1 MIFYSL
7 ISRKIKIK
15 LNIVKLQACICKIY
29 RYNKSIWIIGRLSAE
44 MYKFKKIIVSL
55 IMVLIISYGIPAMF
69 DMNVV
74 MTAYAA
80 EKAPALKEQ
89 KITLYLGYKDY
100 TIKIN
105 NLAKGAKLS
114 YKSSNEKV
122 AKVSAKGV
130 VKAISAGS
138 ATITAT
144 VKQNK
149 KTFSLKLKVTV
160 KKPYISITQSTS
172 YLNAGETAQFKAKAY
187 GIDGEISWSSSNP
200 DVAEVSSKGKVTAK
214 NGGQATIYARL
225 GDLTAKCKLE
235 IGTNRLGSFS
245 TEISLYNDFTVWIRV
260 TDIMEGESLQFQTG
274 SSDIVSCEWAETFDG
289 DRIALTIKPLKI
301 GTDTI
306 TISSNKTNDK
316 LFINVIVTEKPKQKK
331 ALTAEEIYELCG
343 KSTVEINAVSD
354 DMQSIGSGFYVDKG
368 IIVTNYHVIEGAKKI
383 TVKGYDE
390 ETVEIKTILGFDKK
404 LDLAILATD
413 KENAPL
419 IISQDKVA
427 VGQDVYAIG
436 SPFGLT
442 ATMTKGM
449 VTSASR
455 KISDNNVDY
464 IQIDAPVSKGN
475 SGGPLINKYG
485 EVIGIINMYFVDGQ
499 NLNFAINIRELQ
511 KINTNRPISIEEYI
525 ELYDKMLLDEML
537 ANAIIEDE
545 QNSKKFA
552 TCQEIPSDTAVIG
565 RLKPGELWDIY
576 RFEMDYYGYFY
587 AFINYKDGIGIDDSY
602 FVLMDSEDSYLFAE
616 KGDDY
621 TAKLYDVFL
630 IPGTYYI
637 AILHKDDEYNG
648 GDIDYIFYTA
658 RIYE

>member
-1 MIFYSL
+1 MFKIKRI
-7 ISRKIKIK
+7 ISR
-15 LNIVKLQACICKIY
+15 LL
-29 RYNKSIWIIGRLSAE
+29 L
-44 MYKFKKIIVSL
+44 
-55 IMVLIISYGIPAMF
+55 VLIFSFCIPAMS
-69 DMNVV
+69 DTNVI

-80 EKAPALKEQ
+80 EKAPALKEE

-105 NLAKGAKLS
+105 NLAKEAKLS
-114 YKSSNEKV
+114 YKSSNEKI

-130 VKAISAGS
+130 VKAVSAGS

-149 KTFSLKLKVTV
+149 KTYSLKLKVAV
-160 KKPYISITQSTS
+160 KKPYISITQSTF
-172 YLNAGETAQFKAKAY
+172 YLNTGETAQFKAKAY

-214 NGGQATIYARL
+214 NGGKATIYAKL
-225 GDLTAKCKLE
+225 GDLTAKCRLE

-245 TEISLYNDFTVWIRV
+245 TDISIYNDFTLWIKIA
-260 TDIMEGESLQFQTG
+260 DIMEGESLRYQTV
-274 SSDIVSCEWAETFDG
+274 SSDIVSCEWAEAFDG
-289 DRIALTIKPLKI
+289 DRIALTVRPIKI

-316 LFINVIVTEKPKQKK
+316 LFINITVTEKPKQKK
-331 ALTAEEIYELCG
+331 ALTAEEIYELCK
-343 KSTVEINAVSD
+343 KSTVEINAITD
-354 DMQSIGSGFYVDKG
+354 YGESIGSGFYIDKG
-368 IIVTNYHVIEGAKKI
+368 MIVTNYHVIEGAEKI
-383 TVKGYDE
+383 IVKHYDE
-390 ETVEIKTILGFDKK
+390 ETVEIKTIIGFDKK

-419 IISQDKVA
+419 VISQDKVA

-455 KISDNNVDY
+455 KLSDNNVDY

-485 EVIGIINMYFVDGQ
+485 EVIGIVNMYFVDGQ
-499 NLNFAINIRELQ
+499 NLNFAINIKELQ
-511 KINTNRPISIEEYI
+511 KVNTNRPISIEEYTR
-525 ELYDKMLLDEML
+525 LYEKMLLEEMF
-537 ANAIIEDE
+537 ANAIIENE
-545 QNSKKFA
+545 QISKKFA

-565 RLKPGELWDIY
+565 RLKPDELWDLY

-587 AFINYKDGIGIDDSY
+587 AFINYKDGIGIDDTY
-602 FVLMDSEDSYLFAE
+602 FVLMDSEESFLFAE
-616 KGDDY
+616 KRDDY

-637 AILHKDDEYNG
+637 AILHMDDEYNG

>member
-1 MIFYSL
+1 MFKIKRI
-7 ISRKIKIK
+7 ISR
-15 LNIVKLQACICKIY
+15 LL
-29 RYNKSIWIIGRLSAE
+29 L
-44 MYKFKKIIVSL
+44 
-55 IMVLIISYGIPAMF
+55 VLIFSFCIPAMS
-69 DMNVV
+69 DTNVI

-80 EKAPALKEQ
+80 EKAPSLKEE

-105 NLAKGAKLS
+105 NLAKEAKLS
-114 YKSSNEKV
+114 YKSSNEKI

-130 VKAISAGS
+130 VKAVSAGS

-149 KTFSLKLKVTV
+149 KTYSLKLKVAV
-160 KKPYISITQSTS
+160 KKPYISITQSTF
-172 YLNAGETAQFKAKAY
+172 YLNTGETAQFKAKAY

-214 NGGQATIYARL
+214 NGGKATIYAKL
-225 GDLTAKCKLE
+225 GDLTAKCRLE

-245 TEISLYNDFTVWIRV
+245 TDISIYNDFTLWIKIA
-260 TDIMEGESLQFQTG
+260 DIMEGESLRYQTI
-274 SSDIVSCEWAETFDG
+274 SSDIVSCEWAEAFDG
-289 DRIALTIKPLKI
+289 DRIALTVRPIKI

-316 LFINVIVTEKPKQKK
+316 LFINITVTEKPKQKK
-331 ALTAEEIYELCG
+331 ALTAEEIYELCK
-343 KSTVEINAVSD
+343 KSTVEINAITD
-354 DMQSIGSGFYVDKG
+354 YGESIGSGFYIDKG
-368 IIVTNYHVIEGAKKI
+368 MIVTNYHVIEGAEKI
-383 TVKGYDE
+383 IVKDYDE
-390 ETVEIKTILGFDKK
+390 ETVEIKTIIGFDKK

-419 IISQDKVA
+419 VISQDKVA

-455 KISDNNVDY
+455 KLSDNNVDY

-485 EVIGIINMYFVDGQ
+485 EVIGIVNMYFVDGQ
-499 NLNFAINIRELQ
+499 NLNFAINIKELQ
-511 KINTNRPISIEEYI
+511 KVNTNRPISIEEYTR
-525 ELYDKMLLDEML
+525 LYEKMLLEEMF
-537 ANAIIEDE
+537 ANAIIENE
-545 QNSKKFA
+545 QISKKFA

-565 RLKPGELWDIY
+565 RLKPDELWDLY

-587 AFINYKDGIGIDDSY
+587 AFINYKDGIGIDDTY
-602 FVLMDSEDSYLFAE
+602 FVLMDSEESFLFAE
-616 KGDDY
+616 KRDDY

-637 AILHKDDEYNG
+637 AILHMDDEYNG